1 MPVCLSTHCRA
12 AERTNGSAGENL
24 FFSCRFIAL
33 SSAEQEHL
41 TTLSGAG
48 ENIQV
53 TDGLNFCNL
62 FFGRREMFSL
72 TGEGNVQI
80 SSNKECFASA
90 DKYVFGFK
98 TFVGHCN
105 LLIEYLF
112 QQIRFLE
119 MFPGLH
125 SLFFQTP
132 TRRCIHLIAAAP
144 EFWVCVF
151 QTPPRVFKFL
161 QFLRCF
167 QFDCNLYI
175 SNSSPRRQYPDGD
188 RYHLVVI
195 RSDLTDVI

>member
-33 SSAEQEHL
+33 SSAEQKNL

-53 TDGLNFCNL
+53 ADGLNFCNL

-98 TFVGHCN
+98 TFIRHSN
-105 LLIEYLF
+105 LQIEYLY
-112 QQIRFLE
+112 QQIRF
-119 MFPGLH
+119 PSLH
-125 SLFFQTP
+125 YLFFQTP
-132 TRRCIHLIAAAP
+132 TRRFVHLENAALEVFP
-144 EFWVCVF
+144 DPSKVF
-151 QTPPRVFKFL
+151 QAP
-161 QFLRCF
+161 
-167 QFDCNLYI
+167 
-175 SNSSPRRQYPDGD
+175 SSF
-188 RYHLVVI
+188 
-195 RSDLTDVI
+195 